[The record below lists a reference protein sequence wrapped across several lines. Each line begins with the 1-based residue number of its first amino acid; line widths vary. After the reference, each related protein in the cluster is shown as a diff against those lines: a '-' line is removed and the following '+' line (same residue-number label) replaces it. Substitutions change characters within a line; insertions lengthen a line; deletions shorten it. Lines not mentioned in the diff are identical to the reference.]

1 MERKEKKFGEL
12 KKGDT
17 IYFYHQDMY
26 DGPGILREYVLEK
39 DPSPM
44 CCDGIKE
51 YAIRLNGKELYE
63 DLEFADDD
71 VDDTLNIADYDYN
84 CMHYGDEYW
93 YFTPNKE
100 RVLRKRKEMIDA
112 YIFKTEKN
120 LNILK
125 MKLEE
130 HMNEYREELIKYGN
144 IKL

>member
-1 MERKEKKFGEL
+1 MEGKEKTFGEL

-39 DPSPM
+39 DPSPS
-44 CCDGIKE
+44 CCYGIKE
-51 YAIRLNGKELYE
+51 YAIRLNGKDLYE
-63 DLEFADDD
+63 GLEFADDD
-71 VDDTLNIADYDYN
+71 VDDTLNLNDYDYN

-93 YFTPNKE
+93 YFSPNKE
-100 RVLRKRKEMIDA
+100 RIIRKRKEMIDA

-130 HMNEYREELIKYGN
+130 HMNEYREELIKYGI

>member
-1 MERKEKKFGEL
+1 MEGKEKTFGEL

-39 DPSPM
+39 DPSPS

-51 YAIRLNGKELYE
+51 YSIRLNGEYLYE
-63 DLEFADDD
+63 GLEFADDD
-71 VDDTLNIADYDYN
+71 VDDTLNIADYNYN

-93 YFTPNKE
+93 YFATSKE
-100 RVLRKRKEMIDA
+100 RILRKRKEMIDA

-130 HMNEYREELIKYGN
+130 HMNEYREELIKYGI

>member
-1 MERKEKKFGEL
+1 MERKEKTFGEL

-26 DGPGILREYVLEK
+26 DGPGILREYMLEK
-39 DPSPM
+39 DSSPL

-51 YAIRLNGKELYE
+51 YAIKLNGEYLYE
-63 DLEFADDD
+63 GLEFADDD
-71 VDDTLNIADYDYN
+71 VEDTLNIADYNYN

-93 YFTPNKE
+93 YFTTNKE
-100 RVLRKRKEMIDA
+100 RAIRKRKEMLDA
-112 YIFKTEKN
+112 YIFKTESN

-125 MKLEE
+125 IKLEE
-130 HMNEYREELIKYGN
+130 HMNEYKDELIKYGI

>member
-1 MERKEKKFGEL
+1 MEGKEKTFGEL

-26 DGPGILREYVLEK
+26 DGPGVLREYVLEK
-39 DPSPM
+39 DPSPS
-44 CCDGIKE
+44 CCYGIKE
-51 YAIRLNGKELYE
+51 YSIRLNGEYLYE
-63 DLEFADDD
+63 GLEFADGD
-71 VDDTLNIADYDYN
+71 VDDTLNLNDYDYN

-93 YFTPNKE
+93 YFSPNKE
-100 RVLRKRKEMIDA
+100 RILRKRKEMIDA

-125 MKLEE
+125 IKLEE
-130 HMNEYREELIKYGN
+130 HMNEYREELIKYGI